1 MLFSYE
7 YNTAL
12 SSVYLHLQEQYSL
25 ENICTNMLSTDFTR
39 TEKLHVTMVNFVIPL
54 CLAAS
59 STTVTRKAQ
68 GSGESSAPLNHLCP
82 HA

>member
-1 MLFSYE
+1 
-7 YNTAL
+7 
-12 SSVYLHLQEQYSL
+12 
-25 ENICTNMLSTDFTR
+25 MLSADMTR

-68 GSGESSAPLNHLCP
+68 SSGECESCVRAFVLGTCNVFVLCF
-82 HA
+82 AR